1 MCDADA
7 SMKISE
13 WFRQKKLDN
22 RCMQYPNLLIWRKM
36 RMISKPSIEYVRL
49 LYIVSI
55 WMKTFARI
63 NFNFFAFP
71 YFLKV
76 KYNTRNCFFFTL
88 HGFLTAGDFFLEF
101 FRLSLDT
108 LNDFNLAC
116 SIALFTILS
125 VGCIIGSQ

>member
-1 MCDADA
+1 
-7 SMKISE
+7 
-13 WFRQKKLDN
+13 
-22 RCMQYPNLLIWRKM
+22 
-36 RMISKPSIEYVRL
+36 
-49 LYIVSI
+49 
-55 WMKTFARI
+55 
-63 NFNFFAFP
+63 
-71 YFLKV
+71 
-76 KYNTRNCFFFTL
+76 L